1 MKSKIKDALKQTFQV
16 SLCMVRN
23 TGKCSISFLLHS
35 VIKGLKNVGHL
46 SYMLSQNNNK
56 QLNTHLNIDV
66 IILIVFIIIT
76 YNLINCENN
85 KEGCL

>member
-1 MKSKIKDALKQTFQV
+1 
-16 SLCMVRN
+16 
-23 TGKCSISFLLHS
+23 
-35 VIKGLKNVGHL
+35 
-46 SYMLSQNNNK
+46 MLSQNNNK